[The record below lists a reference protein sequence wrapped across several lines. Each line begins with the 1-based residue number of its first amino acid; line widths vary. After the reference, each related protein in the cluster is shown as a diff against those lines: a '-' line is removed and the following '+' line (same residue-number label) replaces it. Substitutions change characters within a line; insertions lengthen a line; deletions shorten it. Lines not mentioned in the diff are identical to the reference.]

1 MESSITK
8 EELCEVYLDVMAL
21 KQLAKFICENEEEIV
36 DKDFFRVYHM
46 TLNTVSKKI
55 EKHLE

>member
-21 KQLAKFICENEEEIV
+21 KQLAKFICDNEEEIV

-46 TLNTVSKKI
+46 TLNTV
-55 EKHLE
+55 